1 MQRFGEKLRILRKQR
16 GITMKELSQ
25 MLGFAS
31 YTYLN
36 AIELGNKKPSLELA
50 VEIARF
56 FDVST
61 DLLLKDELELD

>member
-50 VEIARF
+50 AEIARF